1 MSRITS
7 DTELYVCGNDHGLM
21 EPCTG
26 HRLYVEAHLS
36 SDTVAVYVDGK
47 TELVLDDAG
56 YHALERAMKSLDEKW
71 SVQLVQLVQK
81 ESDPVT
87 MSEVPTI
94 KVQFLSK
101 RIRPDGEIGSLVIS
115 AGGSEIEI
123 TPEQAKSLA
132 KTIMAKYGMD
142 VEAKGK

>member
-7 DTELYVCGNDHGLM
+7 DTELYVCGNDHGLK

-71 SVQLVQLVQK
+71 SVQLVQSVQK

-87 MSEVPTI
+87 IPKAPPI
-94 KVQFLSK
+94 RVQSLSK
-101 RIRPDGEIGSLVIS
+101 GFGPEGEIGSMVIS
-115 AGGSEIEI
+115 AGGSEIE
-123 TPEQAKSLA
+123 
-132 KTIMAKYGMD
+132 
-142 VEAKGK
+142 